1 VLYALLVPL
10 SAYFSAFNVFRYITF
25 RSVYAA
31 VTALA
36 LSFVFGP
43 WLIRRLRAWGIGQQ
57 VRSDGPQ
64 THLAKS
70 GTPTMGGL
78 LIVGAIVIPTL
89 LWADLASPQIQI
101 VVATTLVLSAIG
113 FLDDYRHAVQRR
125 PKGLRGRYKLA
136 GQLALG
142 MAVGYVMLRTSLYGE
157 LSSRTTIPFLKSTF
171 IDLGILYVPFVALVV
186 AATSNA
192 VNLSDGLDG
201 LAAGMIAP
209 PAAAFGILAY
219 VTGHARFSEY
229 LNIPF
234 LAGAGELTIY
244 CAAVVGASLG
254 FLWFNSH
261 PAEVFM
267 GDTGSLALGGGL
279 GMVAVLIKREL
290 LIFLVGG
297 LFVAEMLSV
306 VAQVVSFKL
315 RGKRVLRMAP
325 LHHHYELGAMAE
337 TKVVV
342 RFWIISILLALITLS
357 TIKLQ

>member
-1 VLYALLVPL
+1 MLYALLYPL
-10 SAYFSAFNVFRYITF
+10 SEYISAFNVFRYITF

-31 VTALA
+31 ITALL
-36 LSFVFGP
+36 LSFLLGP
-43 WLIRRLRAWGIGQQ
+43 WLIRRLRGRGIGQA

-64 THLAKS
+64 SHMTKA

-78 LIVGAIVIPTL
+78 LILGAIVIPTL
-89 LWADLASPQIQI
+89 LWADLSSPQIRI
-101 VVATTLVLSAIG
+101 VLATTVVLGALG
-113 FLDDYRHAVQRR
+113 FLDDYRHTVQRH

-136 GQLALG
+136 VQLGLG
-142 MAVGYVMLRTSLYGE
+142 LAVGFIILHTSLYGE
-157 LSSRTTIPFLKSTF
+157 LSDRTTIPFLKATF
-171 IDLGILYVPFVALVV
+171 FHLGLLYVPFVALVV

-201 LAAGMIAP
+201 LAIGMLIP
-209 PAAAFGILAY
+209 PAVAFGVLAY

-234 LAGAGELTIY
+234 LHGAGELTVF
-244 CAAVVGASLG
+244 CAAFAGAGLG
-254 FLWFNSH
+254 FLWFNAH

-267 GDTGSLALGGGL
+267 GDTGSLALGGAL

-290 LIFLVGG
+290 LILLVGG
-297 LFVAEMLSV
+297 LFVVELLSV
-306 VAQVVSFKL
+306 VAQVASFKL

-325 LHHHYELGAMAE
+325 LHHHYELEPMAE

-342 RFWIISILLALITLS
+342 RFWIISILLALLTLS

>member
-1 VLYALLVPL
+1 MLYALLYPL
-10 SAYFSAFNVFRYITF
+10 SDYISAFNVFRYITF

-31 VTALA
+31 ITALL
-36 LSFVFGP
+36 LSFLLGP
-43 WLIRRLRAWGIGQQ
+43 WLIRRLRGWGIGQA

-64 THLAKS
+64 SHMAKA

-78 LIVGAIVIPTL
+78 LIVGAIVIATF
-89 LWADLASPQIQI
+89 LWADLHSPQIWI
-101 VVATTLVLSAIG
+101 VLATTLVLGLLG
-113 FLDDYRHAVQRR
+113 FIDDYRHVVRR
-125 PKGLRGRYKLA
+125 HPKGLRGRYKIA
-136 GQLALG
+136 VQLALG
-142 MAVGYVMLRTSLYGE
+142 LAIGFVILRTSLYGE
-157 LSSRTTIPFLKSTF
+157 LSDRTTIPFVKETF
-171 IDLGILYVPFVALVV
+171 IDLWWLYLPFVALVLT
-186 AATSNA
+186 ATSNA

-201 LAAGMIAP
+201 LAIGMVTP
-209 PAAAFGILAY
+209 PAVAFGILAY

-229 LNIPF
+229 LNLPF
-234 LAGAGELTIY
+234 LPGAGELTVF
-244 CAAVVGASLG
+244 CAAFAGAALG

-261 PAEVFM
+261 PAEIFM
-267 GDTGSLALGGGL
+267 GDTGSLALGGAL

-297 LFVAEMLSV
+297 LFVVELLSV

-325 LHHHYELGAMAE
+325 LHHHYELEPMAE

-342 RFWIISILLALITLS
+342 RFWIVSILLALLTLS

>member
-1 VLYALLVPL
+1 MLYALLYPL
-10 SAYFSAFNVFRYITF
+10 SQYISAFNVFRYITF

-31 VTALA
+31 VTAL
-36 LSFVFGP
+36 LVSFLLGP
-43 WLIRRLRAWGIGQQ
+43 WLIRRLRRWGVGQQ

-64 THLAKS
+64 THLAKE

-78 LIVGAIVIPTL
+78 LILGAIVVPTL
-89 LWADLASPQIQI
+89 LWADMTNLQIQ
-101 VVATTLVLSAIG
+101 LVLITTVVLGGLG
-113 FLDDYRHAVQRR
+113 FLDDYLHVVRHR

-136 GQLALG
+136 VQLALG
-142 MAVGYVMLRTSLYGE
+142 MAVGFVMLRTALYGE
-157 LSSRTTIPFLKSTF
+157 LSDRTTIPFLKETF
-171 IDLGILYVPFVALVV
+171 IHLGLIYVPFVALVL

-201 LAAGMIAP
+201 LAIGMVTP
-209 PAAAFGILAY
+209 PAAAFGVLAY
-219 VTGHARFSEY
+219 VTGNARFSEY
-229 LNIPF
+229 LNIP
-234 LAGAGELTIY
+234 LLHGAGELTVF
-244 CAAVVGASLG
+244 CSAFVGASLG

-261 PAEVFM
+261 PAEIIM
-267 GDTGSLALGGGL
+267 GDTGSLALGGAL

-297 LFVAEMLSV
+297 LFVVEMLSV
-306 VAQVVSFKL
+306 VAQVVSFRM

-325 LHHHYELGAMAE
+325 LHHHYGLGTMVE

-342 RFWIISILLALITLS
+342 RFWIVSILLALITLS